1 MKKRGVRIFAAV
13 LSTTLLGNIVL
24 DRTSEYEKRL
34 EEHTTIS
41 HDYDYNFIAHRGYSS
56 KEVEN
61 SKEAVLEA
69 NNSDCTRGIEF
80 DVRLT
85 SDGKLVLSHDDILTS
100 SENISVSASL
110 YEDIKD
116 TTLVP
121 RKNKINLKTLYS
133 IENRIKIKRLEGKI
147 GTLITLDETLELVS
161 DDKRLFI
168 ELKFDNNYEEL
179 SSKVITL
186 LKKYPHKDFVIQA
199 FEYEEL
205 KRMMETYPEYTYQ
218 LIIKD
223 KENLKYL
230 DEEFDGYGIKYSI
243 INQDVIID
251 ILDDGKEVSL
261 WTINSP
267 KVFDS
272 ISESLGTYSSDI
284 NYITDNPD
292 ILCYSAKL
300 KQKKKLN

>member
-69 NNSDCTRGIEF
+69 NNLDCTRGIEF

-100 SENISVSASL
+100 SENISVSVSS
-110 YEDIKD
+110 YEDIKN

-133 IENRIKIKRLEGKI
+133 IENRIKIKRLEGKS
-147 GTLITLDETLELVS
+147 GTLITLDETLEFVS

-179 SSKVITL
+179 SAKVIAL

-205 KRMMETYPEYTYQ
+205 KRMMEAYPEYTYQ

-243 INQDVIID
+243 INPDEIID

-267 KVFDS
+267 KVFES

-292 ILCYSAKL
+292 ILCYSVKL

>member
-1 MKKRGVRIFAAV
+1 M
-13 LSTTLLGNIVL
+13 
-24 DRTSEYEKRL
+24 
-34 EEHTTIS
+34 
-41 HDYDYNFIAHRGYSS
+41 
-56 KEVEN
+56 
-61 SKEAVLEA
+61 
-69 NNSDCTRGIEF
+69 
-80 DVRLT
+80 
-85 SDGKLVLSHDDILTS
+85 
-100 SENISVSASL
+100 
-110 YEDIKD
+110 
-116 TTLVP
+116 
-121 RKNKINLKTLYS
+121 
-133 IENRIKIKRLEGKI
+133 
-147 GTLITLDETLELVS
+147 ELVS

-243 INQDVIID
+243 INQDEIID

-267 KVFDS
+267 KVFDI